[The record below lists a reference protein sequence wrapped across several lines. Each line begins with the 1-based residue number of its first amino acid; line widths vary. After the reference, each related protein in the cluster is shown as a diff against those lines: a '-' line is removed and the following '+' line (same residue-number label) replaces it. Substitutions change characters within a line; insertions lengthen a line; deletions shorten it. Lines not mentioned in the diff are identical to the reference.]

1 MRLIPQIA
9 NWNAYLIMV
18 TSPTYQPRHLLSAWG
33 VSFCIHAIV
42 LASAVAF
49 LHDLPRLEPP
59 VYRME
64 FLLTDPKSAAD
75 AATSQEATTVTEH
88 SSPTAPSRSRATSTS
103 SMHVIEQ
110 QPPTET
116 SIVQPAVNPVT
127 PAAVEQREMSP
138 SATTSDSTPVASP
151 TPSERHV
158 DTLPP
163 VIESRRP
170 ATMNTSRAVE
180 RPFMTAT
187 PQVATSPIPIAETI
201 TKSLQGDMAY
211 PPPPASGISQNAAET
226 AGSPSSNSA
235 SSLSSSPDE
244 HSVSSQPTEQSSVTT
259 SQTASQ
265 TTDAS
270 SPPSQMDSG
279 SPAATPQ
286 RTLVM
291 NHPAIARTI
300 PSRPDYGW
308 LKDLLKRRI
317 MSLQAYPRLARMQG
331 WEGIVVVRATI
342 KNDGSLLD
350 AVVTES
356 SGYASLDEDALK
368 LMQRACPIRLQHDL
382 GQSHIEV
389 LIPVHY
395 RLE

>member
-1 MRLIPQIA
+1 MTL
-9 NWNAYLIMV
+9 
-18 TSPTYQPRHLLSAWG
+18 PTHQPRHLLPAWG
-33 VSFCIHAIV
+33 LSFCIHATV
-42 LASAVAF
+42 LAGAVAF

-64 FLLTDPKSAAD
+64 FLLTDPKNVAD
-75 AATSQEATTVTEH
+75 AATSQESTTVTEH
-88 SSPTAPSRSRATSTS
+88 SSPTAPSRSRATSIS
-103 SMHVIEQ
+103 STHMIEQ
-110 QPPTET
+110 HALTET
-116 SIVQPAVNPVT
+116 SIVQPTMNPVT

-138 SATTSDSTPVASP
+138 SATAIDPTPVASP
-151 TPSERHV
+151 TPIERHV

-170 ATMNTSRAVE
+170 ATMNTSQAVE
-180 RPFMTAT
+180 RPFMTAS
-187 PQVATSPIPIAETI
+187 PQVAASPTAETI
-201 TKSLQGDMAY
+201 TKNLQDGTAY
-211 PPPPASGISQNAAET
+211 PSHAASGISQNAAET
-226 AGSPSSNSA
+226 ASSPSSNSA

-244 HSVSSQPTEQSSVTT
+244 HSASSQPMGQSSVT
-259 SQTASQ
+259 ASQ
-265 TTDAS
+265 IGSPTIDST
-270 SPPSQMDSG
+270 SPPPQMGSS

-286 RTLVM
+286 QTLVM
-291 NHPAIARTI
+291 NHPPIARTI

-356 SGYASLDEDALK
+356 SGYAALDEDALK

-389 LIPVHY
+389 LVPVHY